1 MCQGLLQVSLEPI
14 GIDSDHDAEE
24 GQEGQIDLGGLSWI
38 LILLSERTNGHNW
51 NVQRTFNERLTIE
64 TERQQVSDAK

>member
-1 MCQGLLQVSLEPI
+1 MRRVRGIILTIEVMCQGLLQVSLEPI

-38 LILLSERTNGHNW
+38 LILLSERT
-51 NVQRTFNERLTIE
+51 FNN
-64 TERQQVSDAK
+64 